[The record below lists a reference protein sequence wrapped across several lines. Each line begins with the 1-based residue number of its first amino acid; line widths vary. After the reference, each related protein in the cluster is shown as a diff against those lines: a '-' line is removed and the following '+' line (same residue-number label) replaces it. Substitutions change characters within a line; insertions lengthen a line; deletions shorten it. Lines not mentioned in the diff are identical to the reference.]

1 MNAIYK
7 FVMAFLAKKSGK
19 AGITTIP
26 KASGFNVE
34 SSVKQIEQ
42 TLKNMGVDISK
53 IKDAKEVQKYLN
65 IHESWMKQKV
75 KKPPEKVFDL
85 TGKKIDTSKPIIG
98 GKNVEL
104 THEEKID
111 WLVKNVSP
119 TAEQTIPPK
128 ATLEAML
135 KDGRGDLIDHFFKMH
150 TKKLSGKPQIN
161 IDTSDLKHPELV
173 KKMMMDEKSKL
184 KVIQGSKGI
193 LNKIEGRMD
202 KIKGMSDEL
211 AKMGKE
217 RSGIFK
223 GINYELMEEKL
234 GIKLL
239 RNENLDELIEIEKR
253 IKEGIF
259 PRHQRRYDEAMK
271 AEELKMA
278 KDEYH
283 IPDIIDPEDFA
294 YGGRASSGLN
304 YLLGEDDQNVRM
316 PVNQGGRIGLKKGH
330 SPGRRKFLQGLATL
344 ATIPFIGKYFKW
356 AKPLAKSSKV
366 LTSVPIK
373 AGVDGMPAWFKP
385 LVNKVIKEG
394 EDVTKKFSTMDRE
407 IVHAAELPGSK
418 TKVLVSQDITTGNV
432 SVDIGYGKHG
442 FADGHLGQPV
452 RLEYKASE
460 WIETASKK
468 GDVKPEGYHQKTE
481 PEFWVEEAEFT
492 GGHPENVKFEEST
505 FEKFG
510 EHGSDFSEVEKFA
523 TGKVK
528 KAKPLK
534 KREITEYEGEKAQA
548 DAERYWEEH
557 GDYASGGRVPY
568 FAGDIVDP
576 EGYNISRREMGIL
589 ANADPSQREMIREFL
604 SSRRKHKP
612 IHLDRILDINRGRRT
627 GEASGGRVPLAGGLI
642 VKGGNW
648 LIKSLL
654 DTRQQLK
661 TMNLSPGQL
670 KQYLNQIDD
679 QIRRIKA
686 GGPIPDEVIQT
697 IRKDPKF
704 KSVWQNQKSADPELR
719 EMEEVLLEYGQKH
732 ASGGLAGMLGE

>member
-65 IHESWMKQKV
+65 IHQSWLMKQTV
-75 KKPPEKVFDL
+75 KKP
-85 TGKKIDTSKPIIG
+85 S
-98 GKNVEL
+98 
-104 THEEKID
+104 EKI
-111 WLVKNVSP
+111 
-119 TAEQTIPPK
+119 
-128 ATLEAML
+128 L
-135 KDGRGDLIDHFFKMH
+135 KV
-150 TKKLSGKPQIN
+150 TKKKKDLPEWTEGWKP
-161 IDTSDLKHPELV
+161 T
-173 KKMMMDEKSKL
+173 
-184 KVIQGSKGI
+184 VIQGSKGI

-304 YLLGEDDQNVRM
+304 YLLGEDDQNVRV
-316 PVNQGGRIGLKKGH
+316 PVNQGGRIAFGLG
-330 SPGRRKFLQGLATL
+330 GFNAARRAFL
-344 ATIPFIGKYFKW
+344 KW
-356 AKPLAKSSKV
+356 LGVGTVGVGAAKSGLFSLLKGGGKKQV
-366 LTSVPIK
+366 VESLTQVPIK

-452 RLEYKASE
+452 RLEYKAAEDIMTGPDADDLWKIGERDPHVKTKSRKE
-460 WIETASKK
+460 FKTNK
-468 GDVKPEGYHQKTE
+468 KPE
-481 PEFWVEEAEFT
+481 EFWVEEAEFT

-557 GDYASGGRVPY
+557 GDYASGGRVPLKK
-568 FAGDIVDP
+568 GKVPRGPNEWLQLLDLDWDDMDP
-576 EGYNISRREMGIL
+576 DEWVGIL
-589 ANADPSQREMIREFL
+589 RSLGI
-604 SSRRKHKP
+604 KGH
-612 IHLDRILDINRGRRT
+612 
-627 GEASGGRVPLAGGLI
+627 ASGGRVPFGIGELVKPRNWKLFKEFVEKLFIKSSNDIRRGEGIFKGLTEKQRIVQHDNLTKLSEKFRKTGKFDKGANQYFGIDAEEAFAKVEAKVVQPHGLDERTMIKAKYPGITDDLLNKILIDDNPQRKAEVLATLDQYFELGKRGKSMEEASEI
-642 VKGGNW
+642 VKQG
-648 LIKSLL
+648 IRHR
-654 DTRQQLK
+654 T
-661 TMNLSPGQL
+661 
-670 KQYLNQIDD
+670 KQ
-679 QIRRIKA
+679 
-686 GGPIPDEVIQT
+686 
-697 IRKDPKF
+697 
-704 KSVWQNQKSADPELR
+704 
-719 EMEEVLLEYGQKH
+719 